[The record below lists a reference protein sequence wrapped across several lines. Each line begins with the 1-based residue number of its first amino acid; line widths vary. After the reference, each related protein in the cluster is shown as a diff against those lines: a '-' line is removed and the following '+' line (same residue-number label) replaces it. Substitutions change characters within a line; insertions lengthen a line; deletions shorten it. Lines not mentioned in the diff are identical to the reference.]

1 MPLLRKLG
9 RRGPQVGAIG
19 LGTFSFSH
27 AYGPADSA
35 ESLRTLDR
43 AIELGCTL
51 LDTADSYGAG
61 ENERWLGRALEGRRD
76 AIVLGTKIGLA
87 CDSDGK
93 VIGRDGRPEA
103 LRRAIDASLK
113 RLGTDV
119 LDLCTLHRVDPA
131 VPIEESVGAMAAAVA
146 EGKVRLL
153 GLSEVTP
160 TELLRA
166 HRVHPIAAV
175 QSEFA
180 LWTREPELEII
191 GLCRRLGAAFV
202 AFSPLG
208 RGLFAATQSLSLEE
222 GDFRRS
228 LPRFQPENLR
238 QNMEL
243 AETVRAI
250 AARRGATP
258 SQIALAWVLRA
269 GPNVFAVVG
278 TRSSAHLEENLGAQ
292 NVCLT
297 PEEVEDLNRTFA
309 PNAVGGER
317 YAHDS
322 VFGSN
327 DRQRSARQRTDF
339 KEPTVGEHRG

>member
-9 RRGPQVGAIG
+9 RCGPQVGAIG

-43 AIELGCTL
+43 ALELGCTL
-51 LDTADSYGAG
+51 LDTADNYGAG

-76 AIVLGTKIGLA
+76 AVVLGTKIGLV
-87 CDSDGK
+87 CDEDGK

-113 RLGTDV
+113 RLGTEV
-119 LDLCTLHRVDPA
+119 LDLCTLHRVDLA
-131 VPIEESVGAMAAAVA
+131 VPVEESVGALAEAVA
-146 EGKVRLL
+146 KGKVRLL

-180 LWTREPELEII
+180 LWTREPELQII

-238 QNMEL
+238 RNLDL

-250 AARRGATP
+250 ATRRGATA
-258 SQIALAWVLRA
+258 SQVALAWVLCA
-269 GPNVFAVVG
+269 GPNVFAIVG

-292 NVCLT
+292 DLCLT
-297 PEEVEDLNRTFA
+297 PEEIDELNRTFA
-309 PNAVGGER
+309 PDAVGGER
-317 YAHDS
+317 YAPGSIFGPNNSQPS
-322 VFGSN
+322 VH
-327 DRQRSARQRTDF
+327 QT
-339 KEPTVGEHRG
+339 H

>member
-9 RRGPQVGAIG
+9 RCGPQVGAIG

-27 AYGPADSA
+27 AYGHADST
-35 ESLRTLDR
+35 ESLRTLDK
-43 AIELGCTL
+43 ALELGCTF

-76 AIVLGTKIGLA
+76 AVVLSTKVGFVW
-87 CDSDGK
+87 DQDGK
-93 VIGRDGRPEA
+93 ITGRDGRPET
-103 LRRAIDASLK
+103 LRRAIDASLQ
-113 RLGTDV
+113 RLRTDV

-131 VPIEESVGAMAAAVA
+131 VPVEESVGAMANEVA

-153 GLSEVTP
+153 GLSEVEP
-160 TELLRA
+160 AELLRA

-180 LWTREPELEII
+180 LWTRGPEHQLIA
-191 GLCRRLGAAFV
+191 LCRRLGTAFV

-208 RGLFAATQSLSLEE
+208 RGLLAAPQSLTLEE

-228 LPRFQPENLR
+228 LPRFQPENLGK
-238 QNMEL
+238 NMHL
-243 AETVRAI
+243 AETVRSI

-269 GPNVFAVVG
+269 GPNVFAIVG
-278 TRSSAHLEENLGAQ
+278 TRSIVHLEENLGAQ
-292 NVCLT
+292 HLRLT
-297 PEEVEDLNRTFA
+297 PEEIEELDRTFA
-309 PNAVGGER
+309 PSAVSGDRYTRDSIFGPRSRPSHSTRHTAGEP
-317 YAHDS
+317 
-322 VFGSN
+322 
-327 DRQRSARQRTDF
+327 QR
-339 KEPTVGEHRG
+339 

>member
-9 RRGPQVGAIG
+9 RCGPQVGSIG

-43 AIELGCTL
+43 ALELGCTL

-76 AIVLGTKIGLA
+76 AVVLGTKIGLV
-87 CDSDGK
+87 CDEDGK

-113 RLGTDV
+113 RLGTEV

-131 VPIEESVGAMAAAVA
+131 VPVEESVGALGEAVA
-146 EGKVRLL
+146 KGKVRLL

-180 LWTREPELEII
+180 LWTREPELQII

-238 QNMEL
+238 RNLDL

-250 AARRGATP
+250 ATRRGATA
-258 SQIALAWVLRA
+258 SQVALAWVLRA
-269 GPNVFAVVG
+269 GPNVFAIVG

-292 NVCLT
+292 DLCLT
-297 PEEVEDLNRTFA
+297 PEEIDELNRTFA
-309 PNAVGGER
+309 PDAVGGER
-317 YAHDS
+317 YAPGSIFGPNNRQPS
-322 VFGSN
+322 VN
-327 DRQRSARQRTDF
+327 QT
-339 KEPTVGEHRG
+339 H